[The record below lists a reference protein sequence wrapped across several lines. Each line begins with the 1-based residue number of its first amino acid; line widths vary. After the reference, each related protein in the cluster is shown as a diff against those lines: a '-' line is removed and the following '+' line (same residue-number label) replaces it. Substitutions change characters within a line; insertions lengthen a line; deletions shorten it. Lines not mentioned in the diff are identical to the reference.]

1 MKNQRN
7 IDMKRSKTERRI
19 QVLTAT
25 LEELEKE
32 YTQAFDELLAD
43 DTTENQNKERR
54 LFQRINEVKKEL
66 DAMKANSL
74 MSDEELE
81 AMITGVEAEKVEI
94 SESENKM
101 LDAIADNF

>member
-1 MKNQRN
+1 
-7 IDMKRSKTERRI
+7 MKRSKTERRI

-66 DAMKANSL
+66 DAMKADSL

>member
-1 MKNQRN
+1 
-7 IDMKRSKTERRI
+7 MKRSKTERRI

-66 DAMKANSL
+66 DAMKADSL

-101 LDAIADNF
+101 LDAIADSF

>member
-1 MKNQRN
+1 
-7 IDMKRSKTERRI
+7 MKRSKTERRI